1 MRDSSL
7 FESSEREIPR
17 LMQKSFEW
25 YTPLPVI
32 RAVRKVLGTIE
43 LDPASCE
50 MANRS
55 VRAERYYDVQLDGL
69 VQAWRAET
77 VWLNP
82 PYCKSGA
89 VSNQE
94 LWTCKLISEYEAG
107 NVKQAI
113 LLVNAATETQWFQR
127 LYAYTVCFMRGRIR
141 FNSPTGT
148 GTGSTVGSAFVYFGL
163 NSERF
168 ITVFSQLGA
177 VVKSVSSAEM
187 VLRSLWEEVSV

>member
-1 MRDSSL
+1 MALICSVRVRASIGIHKERVSMRDISL

-113 LLVNAATETQWFQR
+113 LLVNAATETQ
-127 LYAYTVCFMRGRIR
+127 
-141 FNSPTGT
+141 
-148 GTGSTVGSAFVYFGL
+148 
-163 NSERF
+163 
-168 ITVFSQLGA
+168 
-177 VVKSVSSAEM
+177 
-187 VLRSLWEEVSV
+187 